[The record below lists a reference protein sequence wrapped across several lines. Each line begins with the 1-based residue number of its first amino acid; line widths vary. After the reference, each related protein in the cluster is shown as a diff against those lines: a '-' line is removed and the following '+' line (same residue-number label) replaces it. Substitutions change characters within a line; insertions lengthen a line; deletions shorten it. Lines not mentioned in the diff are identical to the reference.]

1 MKNRGFTLIELL
13 VVVLIIGILAAIAI
27 PKYQK
32 AVLKS
37 RLHTG
42 VQLVASLYQAQQS
55 YFLANGEYAKDV
67 DDLEISIPIDES
79 CTKDEA
85 GLKSRYNCSFG
96 IIGIGTTGDS
106 IMYQDTNNEII
117 YTIYLKDASAGNISF
132 EAGKR
137 YCFAK
142 GTSKTAL
149 SVCQSFA
156 GEQINSSATGWNRF
170 KLK

>member
-1 MKNRGFTLIELL
+1 MKSQGFTLIELL
-13 VVVLIIGILAAIAI
+13 VVVLIIGILAAIAV
-27 PKYQK
+27 PRYQK

-42 VQLVASLYQAQQS
+42 IPMVASLYQAQQS
-55 YFLANGEYAKDV
+55 YFLANGDYVKDI
-67 DDLEISIPIDES
+67 DNLEISIPIDES
-79 CTKDEA
+79 CTKDEE
-85 GLKSRYNCSFG
+85 GLKSRYECSFG

-106 IMYQDTNNEII
+106 IMYQDPNNEII
-117 YTIYLKDASAGNISF
+117 YTIYLKDTRSGKISF

-142 GTSKTAL
+142 GTSKNAL
-149 SVCQSFA
+149 AVCQSFA
-156 GEQINSSATGWNRF
+156 GEQINSSTTDWNRF